1 MSSDLISQKCEACT
15 IDAPR
20 VTEPD
25 DVYSLTMAPQPAKTR
40 ANVPIIPAPIFFSR
54 VFFMAH
60 PMSSIRLDTAEALS
74 VAIGCHDRL
83 GLVTT
88 SLCNRYINVTD
99 SLAARFSTAL
109 FMAFTRTLTKRGRL
123 SVCGDRT
130 KYGQPAVVMTA
141 IRRNLRGL
149 PSRFEHQSR
158 TASVSVL

>member
-1 MSSDLISQKCEACT
+1 MLQRSPYESPNRRCVLTHDGAAAGENKGKHSDKFS
-15 IDAPR
+15 
-20 VTEPD
+20 
-25 DVYSLTMAPQPAKTR
+25 
-40 ANVPIIPAPIFFSR
+40 PIFFSR

-60 PMSSIRLDTAEALS
+60 PMSSIRLDTVEALS
-74 VAIGCHDRL
+74 VVIGCHDLSIGTR
-83 GLVTT
+83 TT
-88 SLCNRYINVTD
+88 SLWNRHINVTD
-99 SLAARFSTAL
+99 SPAARFSTAL